1 MKHKCICEK
10 CGSTKLAIIHD
21 TSIFGMIIMDRNY
34 LVCMQCGYQ
43 VQLEKDYEIEEKQK
57 GEAEMSDVR
66 QAIKE
71 ARTPSELINRFK

>member
-1 MKHKCICEK
+1 MKHKCACEK
-10 CGSTKLAIIHD
+10 CGSARLAIIHD

-43 VQLEKDYEIEEKQK
+43 VQLEKDYEVETKRK
-57 GEAEMSDVR
+57 NGSEMSDVK

-71 ARTPSELINRFK
+71 ARTPSELINKVK